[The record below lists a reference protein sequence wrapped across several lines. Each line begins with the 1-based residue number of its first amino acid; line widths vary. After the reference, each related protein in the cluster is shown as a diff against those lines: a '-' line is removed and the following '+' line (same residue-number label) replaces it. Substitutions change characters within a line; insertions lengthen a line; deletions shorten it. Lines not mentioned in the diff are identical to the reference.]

1 MYDKGGH
8 AMGKEYLVEGAMLMC
23 LNGTNPTTL
32 KVPGGH
38 GYTSS
43 GKNKANCKDCTM
55 CKNIDFF
62 GSCRLNTA
70 TYTCAGFMQLDSKW
84 TNTGIG
90 MLSPEKVDGEE
101 ALTMDSVLI
110 CKKGGLIIPL
120 TSGQGYHGMLD
131 WKAFKKR
138 VQNVISWAMGK
149 GYASLLQG
157 CCKLGADPINL
168 NTGNYVYE
176 KEDLV
181 IPGRAQLAFRLF
193 YNSMEN
199 GQGGNLGV
207 GWHHNYD
214 IYVKEEDNGKTLTV
228 CLEDGRQIR
237 YIRSVG
243 DVYEPAHGEMG
254 LLKKE
259 KDGYRYCTEGGKEY
273 FFGSEGRL
281 YACKDGN
288 GNTNTL
294 LYNAKGQLEKVKGA
308 GGGELNYFYNGE
320 GSLIRVRDH
329 TGREVQIWYRYRK
342 LWKFVNSLGQAYFY
356 EYNEDGC
363 LESVVTPRGI
373 QGVFNE
379 YDGMGRVV
387 KQILPDGSVT
397 ELLYDDVNM
406 RTYMKEPNDNMV
418 TYESDERFRNVKTI
432 YEDGEEI
439 TKYNGNNQKTLYI
452 DKLGNKT
459 KFRYD
464 AKGNLTGVTDALG
477 NTREFIYDGKKR
489 ITSVKLP
496 GGGRIFHTYDK
507 EGNLTERVDPC
518 GNAVRMSYNSYRQP
532 EKICRPDGS
541 EVCMEYDG
549 RGNITGLT
557 DAMGNRTAYEYDAL
571 NRVASATDGNGNVTR
586 FTYNERNDIV
596 KVVNALGMERRYE
609 YGLNGKVTAVTD
621 FDGHAVKA
629 VYDTSNR
636 MEIFEDKEG
645 IQTAYAYD
653 AMGNLA
659 EEKMPNGGTHIYTY
673 DKRNRV
679 TSYTDE
685 LGGRTEYEY
694 DANGNCTK
702 ISEPDGQVTFYIYDA
717 LNRVIRMTEGDGLE
731 TVYEYTP
738 LGQVSKV
745 LYPGGLTKE
754 TVYDACGRETQEKDI
769 HGNIIRYQY
778 NSIGKIT
785 CMEDDNG
792 KKTIFDYYAGGT
804 LKKIQYPDGTWD
816 KYAYDGNGNVTEK
829 KNQEGYILSY
839 AYDALGRMVRVSS
852 NMGEKTEYEY
862 DACGKVTAVTDG
874 NGNTRRYGY
883 SPEGNL
889 ISVTDAEGNKSI
901 YGYDC
906 MGALISAERKA
917 AGRKGPEPENPFGSV
932 TASEGRHM
940 VLYERDI
947 AGNLVGITD
956 ALGNKASYSYD
967 SKGRMIKKKD
977 KDGCETLFGY
987 GYAGNIRNV
996 KYADGRSVEYEYD
1009 SLRKLVKIK
1018 DWLGETVVEPDLYG
1032 RAVKVTD
1039 HAGQAVGYEYGKQG
1053 ERSAVIYPDGERV
1066 EYRYDELRRLSCV
1079 HTVKGDIRYR
1089 YDGNGRLQEKT
1100 LPGGVSSCY
1109 LYDRSGRITKI
1120 INSDG
1125 REVTDEQEYVY
1136 DGVGN
1141 KTEMVKK
1148 RRGIRHLDG
1157 RYSFLYDGENR
1168 LTGVRR
1174 NGEDIRQYAYDGYGN
1189 RVYMNHAGQETW
1201 YVYNQAD
1208 QLVGMD
1214 GNGSRKYTYDR
1225 RGNLTGV
1232 YGNGEMLAEYEYDS
1246 AGRIAYAA
1254 MDNGKFGRYIYNG
1267 MGQRV
1272 GEQRGVSLPGGSVS
1286 ENRFVVDLT
1295 SAYNNL
1301 LQETEGGK
1309 TNKYI
1314 WDDGVLA
1321 MADGDSRRYYV
1332 RDDLKSPMRFLY
1344 QNGRLSE
1351 AYDYDEF
1358 GNLQYGEWESEQPF
1372 GFTGYR
1378 KDAVSG
1384 NYFAQ
1389 AREYMPESG
1398 RFAGA
1403 DAFGGNLDVPAS
1415 LNKYSYCFQNPLI
1428 YWDPWGYYTS
1438 KEGREAHQVLQA
1450 IALERYPNNAEAEK
1464 RVTGNPNTPTGTGRI
1479 DIYLNDNGNG
1489 MAEVYEIKPVS
1500 HHQNKELKEAGMAQ
1514 REGYIVGLRS
1524 EGVRN
1529 IDEEGTTFNP
1539 NKWLVPCPSKP
1550 GKCLKYYTFPDAPGM
1565 IYYGYVNVPKEDL
1578 NWCPEWV
1585 LEAVRKV
1592 CDMSTWEKWVYG
1604 LAYGLALYMII
1615 NALLGATAL
1624 VLADNGTGSNG
1635 CNAMA

>member
-1 MYDKGGH
+1 
-8 AMGKEYLVEGAMLMC
+8 MGREYLVEGAMLMC
-23 LNGTNPTTL
+23 LNGTNPTKL

-38 GYTSS
+38 GYTSG

-84 TNTGIG
+84 LNTSLG

-110 CKKGGLIIPL
+110 CKKGGLIFPL
-120 TSGQGYHGMLD
+120 TSGQGYNSKID

-138 VQNVISWAMGK
+138 VQNAVAWAMGK
-149 GYASLLQG
+149 GYASLRQG

-168 NTGNYVYE
+168 NTGNYIYE
-176 KEDLV
+176 KEDLI

-193 YNSMEN
+193 YNSMEK
-199 GQGGNLGV
+199 GKGGSLGV

-214 IYVKEEDNGKTLTV
+214 IFIKEEDNGRTLTV
-228 CLEDGRQIR
+228 CMEDGRQVR
-237 YIRSVG
+237 YIRSIR
-243 DVYEPAHGEMG
+243 DVYEPVLGDIG

-259 KDGYRYCTEGGKEY
+259 KDGYRYCMEGGKEY

-288 GNTNTL
+288 GNTDTL

-308 GGGELNYFYNGE
+308 GGGELNYIYNGE

-342 LWKFVNSLGQAYFY
+342 LWKFVNSLRQAYFY

-379 YDGMGRVV
+379 YDGIGRVV
-387 KQILPDGSVT
+387 KQILPDGGVT
-397 ELLYDDVNM
+397 ELMYDDLNM

-439 TKYNGNNQKTLYI
+439 TRYNGNNQKTLHI

-459 KFRYD
+459 KFQYD
-464 AKGNLTGVTDALG
+464 EKGNLTGVTDALG
-477 NTREFIYDGKKR
+477 NTKEFMYDSEKR

-496 GGGRIFHTYDK
+496 GGGRIFHTYDR
-507 EGNLTERVDPC
+507 EGNLTERIDPC

-532 EKICRPDGS
+532 EKIWQPDGS

-557 DAMGNRTAYEYDAL
+557 DTMGNRTAYEYDAL
-571 NRVASATDGNGNVTR
+571 NRVTAVTDGNGSVTR

-609 YGLNGKVTAVTD
+609 YGLNGKVTGVTD

-629 VYDTSNR
+629 VYDASNR

-645 IQTAYAYD
+645 IQTAYVYD
-653 AMGNLA
+653 TMGNLT
-659 EEKMPNGGTHIYTY
+659 EEKMPNGGMHTYTF
-673 DKRNRV
+673 DKMNRV
-679 TSYTDE
+679 TAYTDE

-702 ISEPDGQVTFYIYDA
+702 ISEPGGKITFYTYDA
-717 LNRVIRMTEGDGLE
+717 LNRIARVTEGDGLE

-738 LGQVSKV
+738 LGKVSKV
-745 LYPGGLTKE
+745 LYPGGLTEE
-754 TVYDACGRETQEKDI
+754 TAYDACGRETQVKDI
-769 HGNIIRYQY
+769 HGNVIRYQY

-785 CMEDDNG
+785 CMEDDDG
-792 KKTIFDYYAGGT
+792 KKTIFDYFAGGT

-816 KYAYDGNGNVTEK
+816 EYAYDGNGNVTEK
-829 KNQEGYILSY
+829 KNQEGYILRY
-839 AYDALGRMVRVSS
+839 AYDALGRMVSVSS
-852 NMGEKTEYEY
+852 NMGEKKEYEY
-862 DACGKVTAVTDG
+862 DACGNVTAMTDG
-874 NGNTRRYGY
+874 NGNTKRYEY

-889 ISVTDAEGNKSI
+889 ISVTDAEGNESI

-906 MGALISAERKA
+906 MGALISTERKA
-917 AGRKGPEPENPFGSV
+917 AGRKGAEPENPFGSV
-932 TASEGRHM
+932 LASEGSHM

-947 AGNLVGITD
+947 AGNLAGITD
-956 ALGNKASYSYD
+956 ALGNKVSYSYD

-977 KDGCETLFGY
+977 KDGGETLFEY
-987 GYAGNIRNV
+987 GFAGNIQNI

-1009 SLRKLVKIK
+1009 ALRKLVKIK
-1018 DWLGETVVEPDLYG
+1018 DWLGETLVEPDLYG

-1039 HAGQAVGYEYGKQG
+1039 HAGQTVGYEYGKRG
-1053 ERSAVIYPDGERV
+1053 EKSAVIYPDGERV
-1066 EYRYDELRRLSCV
+1066 EYRYDELMRLSSV
-1079 HTVKGDIRYR
+1079 HTVNGDIRYH
-1089 YDGNGRLQEKT
+1089 YDGNGRLREKM

-1125 REVTDEQEYVY
+1125 REVIDEQEYAY
-1136 DGVGN
+1136 DRVGN
-1141 KTEMVKK
+1141 KTEIVKK

-1157 RYSFLYDGENR
+1157 RYSFLYDKENR

-1189 RVYMNHAGQETW
+1189 RVYMNQGGQETW
-1201 YVYNQAD
+1201 YAYNEAD

-1232 YGNGEMLAEYEYDS
+1232 YGNGKMLAEYEYDS
-1246 AGRIAYAA
+1246 ASRIIYAA
-1254 MDNGKFGRYIYNG
+1254 MENGKYSRYLYNG
-1267 MGQRV
+1267 LGQRV
-1272 GEQRGVSLPGGSVS
+1272 GEQKGGSLPGDGSVS
-1286 ENRFVVDLT
+1286 ENLFVVDIT

-1309 TNKYI
+1309 TSKYI

-1321 MADGDSRRYYV
+1321 MAVGDSRRYYV

-1358 GNLQYGEWESEQPF
+1358 GNLQHGEWEGEQPF

-1389 AREYMPESG
+1389 AREYMPENG

-1403 DAFGGNLDVPAS
+1403 DVFGGNLDVPAS
-1415 LNKYSYCFQNPLI
+1415 LNKYLYCFQNPLI
-1428 YWDPWGYYTS
+1428 YWDPWGYFTPE
-1438 KEGREAHQVLQA
+1438 EGIEAHVVLQTV
-1450 IALERYPNNAEAEK
+1450 ALGTYPGNAEVEK
-1464 RVTGNPNTPTGTGRI
+1464 SVKGNPNTKTGGGRI
-1479 DIYLNDNGNG
+1479 DIYLNDNGDG
-1489 MAEVYEIKPVS
+1489 MAEVYEIKPIS
-1500 HHQNKELKEAGMAQ
+1500 HYKDEKKREEGMEQ

-1524 EGVRN
+1524 MGVRN

-1539 NKWLVPCPSKP
+1539 NYLTLPCPSKP
-1550 GKCLKYYTFPDAPGM
+1550 GKSIRYYTYPDAPGM
-1565 IYYGYVNVPKEDL
+1565 IYYGYVNTPKEEPKPKFYPL
-1578 NWCPEWV
+1578 PRPLSEQEKSGWKAVGGVV
-1585 LEAVRKV
+1585 LLCLV
-1592 CDMSTWEKWVYG
+1592 S
-1604 LAYGLALYMII
+1604 LAFIYF
-1615 NALLGATAL
+1615 LGPVGAI
-1624 VLADNGTGSNG
+1624 VLADNGTGGNG
-1635 CNAMA
+1635 CDAIA